1 MRTFMR
7 MFMRTCTL
15 AVALAATSACTRG
28 PTPIRYGQENCDFC
42 RMTINDPRFGTE
54 LVTAR
59 GKVYTFDSIECLAS
73 YYLTQDSATRTSA
86 SVWVT
91 DFQHPGSFTL
101 ATSARYVFG
110 AARVRSPMGRGLL
123 AFAPQA
129 NVTDAART
137 FQGTPMSWT
146 QVLATIQ
153 REAAS
158 PIDGEDGGHR
168 DASTP

>member
-1 MRTFMR
+1 MLMAAEHGRATIRAMPTSSTISPLRIVIAGGGVGALEALMALHDLGEQRFELTLVAPDDDFVLRPMSVAVP
-7 MFMRTCTL
+7 FSAGHVTHVPLVDICT
-15 AVALAATSACTRG
+15 
-28 PTPIRYGQENCDFC
+28 
-42 RMTINDPRFGTE
+42 
-54 LVTAR
+54 
-59 GKVYTFDSIECLAS
+59 
-73 YYLTQDSATRTSA
+73 
-86 SVWVT
+86 
-91 DFQHPGSFTL
+91 H
-101 ATSARYVFG
+101 FG